1 MKIKLIIT
9 NEDGLVVSQEILSE
23 WSIAKDGIKFFMKL
37 NAYLNQY
44 IIEYNKANESHIQSL
59 EAFDEEEVLLASIT
73 KN

>member
-44 IIEYNKANESHIQSL
+44 IYEYNKANTIHIQSL
-59 EAFDEEEVLLASIT
+59 EAFDENEVLLTSFI

>member
-9 NEDGLVVSQEILSE
+9 NKDGLVVSQEILSE
-23 WSIAKDGIKFFMKL
+23 WNIQKDGIKFFMKL

-44 IIEYNKANESHIQSL
+44 IYEYNKANTIHIQSL
-59 EAFDEEEVLLASIT
+59 EAFDENEVLLTSFI